1 MSLELRFYLL
11 KRKFVNCLFLI
22 VIRIVKG
29 RHLPGYR
36 GSEMGLVFSSVPAVS
51 TAGLCKSGQPGAVLI
66 DE

>member
-1 MSLELRFYLL
+1 LKPCSYLL
-11 KRKFVNCLFLI
+11 KQKLVNCLFLI

-36 GSEMGLVFSSVPAVS
+36 GSEMGLVFSSVWAVS
-51 TAGLCKSGQPGAVLI
+51 MTGLRQSGQPGAVVV